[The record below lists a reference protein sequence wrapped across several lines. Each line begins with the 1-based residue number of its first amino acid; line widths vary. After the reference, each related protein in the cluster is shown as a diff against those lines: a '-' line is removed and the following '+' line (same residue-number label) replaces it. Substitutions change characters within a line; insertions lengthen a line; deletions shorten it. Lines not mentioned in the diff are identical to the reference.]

1 MQFCLGVKK
10 IPEGKAVTSVVTDLA
25 GSGRKPATYKFPVP
39 KCDIVFQAFGDVCG
53 YPGDD
58 LRQILI
64 QDVLTYKDKYAPY
77 AQNFWQCKGLNLE
90 DWCSNMEITDQNP
103 DEVALHFLS
112 VFTNI
117 HAAVLLSEND
127 MWTTGDSQNIDD
139 YGLIFLYAGKGVL
152 QLTCQADD
160 HTGDLLVPMDNRN
173 VEDPTHDFNLHVY

>member
-10 IPEGKAVTSVVTDLA
+10 IPEGKAVTLVVTDLA
-25 GSGRKPATYKFPVP
+25 GSGRKPAMYKFPVP
-39 KCDIVFQAFGDVCG
+39 KCDIVFQAFSDVCG

-58 LRQILI
+58 LCQILI
-64 QDVLTYKDKYAPY
+64 QGVLTHKDKYAPY
-77 AQNFWQCKGLNLE
+77 AQDFWQCKGLNLE